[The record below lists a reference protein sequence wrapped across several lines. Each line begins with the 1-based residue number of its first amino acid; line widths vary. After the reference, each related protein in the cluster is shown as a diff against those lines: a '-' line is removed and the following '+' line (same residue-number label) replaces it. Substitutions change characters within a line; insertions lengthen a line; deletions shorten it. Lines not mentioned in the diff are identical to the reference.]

1 MELEVWEDGLTVT
14 RLPVEQMGSLA
25 LGLALTDEEGAVL
38 RALLEGKRVR
48 VLESGLEYKDYCKRA
63 PMGVYQKFMA
73 LERGL
78 REMGICVVRDR
89 HR

>member
-1 MELEVWEDGLTVT
+1 MELEVREDGLTVT

-63 PMGVYQKFMA
+63 PMGVPKIHGPGA
-73 LERGL
+73 GAAGDGHL
-78 REMGICVVRDR
+78 CC
-89 HR
+89 